1 MIIFIIRYKSSIKIR
16 SKRITFLIVGAGI
29 SGLHL
34 GALLSQYGQVI
45 IFEKSHKVGGRARV
59 ENIQGFNL
67 DFGIHP
73 IRFGPNSALGDSL
86 KELGCNIEFIKP
98 GKSWVYMRNGKKTS
112 SAIQV
117 NPFPERSSTGELL
130 KNIKRVLEKGSIYYP
145 NGGWN
150 SILNG
155 LINKIKENR
164 GEIRQKALVSEI
176 IIENNK
182 AIGVRVNNQTI
193 FGEFIISTI
202 PVQNLFSILDENLCE
217 PNFVSKCKNLRQ
229 TAGISI
235 DFGLS
240 RKISDIDGMIFFE
253 KFLGFGLIYKEF
265 RKVILSHFPKIDNY
279 LLFERP
285 LFLEMIDGVEIN
297 TEQHQFKRPG
307 NNIIGLK
314 NLFITGD
321 SVGGEGSGG
330 DVGHT
335 SVRDCYFKILTKI
348 K

>member
-98 GKSWVYMRNGKKTS
+98 GKSWVYMRNGKRILFDPQIRNFLRLTS

-229 TAGISI
+229 T
-235 DFGLS
+235 
-240 RKISDIDGMIFFE
+240 
-253 KFLGFGLIYKEF
+253 
-265 RKVILSHFPKIDNY
+265 
-279 LLFERP
+279 
-285 LFLEMIDGVEIN
+285 
-297 TEQHQFKRPG
+297 
-307 NNIIGLK
+307 
-314 NLFITGD
+314 
-321 SVGGEGSGG
+321 
-330 DVGHT
+330 
-335 SVRDCYFKILTKI
+335 
-348 K
+348 